1 MAIIKKDGHLSGRIG
16 DYVFQYQKGV
26 QTVRQRPGHY
36 NDRRTEEQIELRH
49 KFKDVQQLYRKVKQA
64 VKDCFEDKRPN
75 QRDCDA
81 FMSLNIKDFGM
92 MSHGSLPQLDSYVE
106 DGCLC
111 FHLNEEEWKKGDILR
126 FISVGETVARYS
138 DTPITDTSS
147 RIVMSEPLSA
157 GEYCWIHIRQS
168 RGKQMVSTQKLV
180 CVSSAGQHQS
190 R

>member
-92 MSHGSLPQLDSYVE
+92 MSHGSLPQLYCYVE
-106 DGCLC
+106 DGHLC
-111 FHLNEEEWKKGDILR
+111 FHLYEEEWKKGDLLR
-126 FISVGETVARYS
+126 FVQVGETVARYS
-138 DTPITDTSS
+138 DTTITDTFS
-147 RIVMSEPLSA
+147 RIVMSEPLSD
-157 GEYCWIHIRQS
+157 GEYCWIHIREVK
-168 RGKQMVSTQKLV
+168 GKQKVSTQKLV
-180 CVSSAGQHQS
+180 TYKTEDPQ
-190 R
+190 